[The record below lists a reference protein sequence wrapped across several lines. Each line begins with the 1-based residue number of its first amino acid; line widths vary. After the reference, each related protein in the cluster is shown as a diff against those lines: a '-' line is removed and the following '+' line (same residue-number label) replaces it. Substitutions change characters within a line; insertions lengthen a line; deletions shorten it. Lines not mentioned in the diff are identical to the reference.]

1 MSVTVQREDHFD
13 FLSPEYA
20 DLHAAAGAPVFQH
33 GVWLDRLYR
42 DLAPAR
48 GARPVVVTVRAAGG
62 ELLAVLPL
70 AISGRVVRTV
80 TAADLG
86 VADYNVPVASRSV
99 LDELRLDPTVS
110 RDVRRA
116 LGRCDL
122 LTIDRVPDSP
132 DDVLALVDGAR
143 SRRHHY
149 DTHVVAL
156 GPTPEEWRATLDPK
170 FVRHLDRKYK
180 RLRPKG
186 ERVLRKVTDVA
197 EVVPLMERMRAF
209 RAARFAD
216 RRAVDLVQD
225 EATFA
230 FYCAVAEASIR
241 AGGPGRLMV
250 LEVAGEPVA
259 IALDLVAPDRELF
272 VLVGYD
278 VERLRNYSL
287 GLLVVDQLA
296 QDAIGRGTSSVRP
309 HGGRRVLQGRL
320 RRATPPAPPGP
331 GLLHPAWARRP
342 PGAGRQPRR
351 PAGGQARS
359 GHVAGPARRPACHVE
374 GRRSGD
380 PGPGT
385 RPDVR
390 VTSGRP
396 GQGPTM
402 GPRGATALRWRPP
415 PTPCELAMS
424 HRHRGVH
431 PAAYVCAAGLTVA
444 LVTSPAPG
452 VLVGLLDAVPG
463 SRAAASG
470 ASSSSA
476 WSFPATQRPA
486 RTSSRQVPPADALH
500 VSRKGSDRASGSSR
514 APLRTI
520 GAALG
525 RADDGDTVVV
535 HGGSYH
541 ESVEIEGATGVTL
554 MAAPRARVWLDGSR
568 RVSGWTPSAGTWV
581 SAGWT
586 PEFDASPTYSW
597 GEADN
602 TSEHWQFVDPAHP
615 MAAHPDQVWIDEV
628 RQEQVGRWRRSGPA
642 RSSSTSRPTC
652 CTSAPTPRGARCGR
666 VHWPRDSACGR
677 RRPGSCGIGVRR
689 YANSVPHMG
698 AVTVEAPGTRLV
710 DVAVVENA
718 TGGLHVMDR
727 RSGCPGRRSPTT
739 G

>member
-62 ELLAVLPL
+62 GLLAVLPL

-186 ERVLRKVTDVA
+186 ERVLRQVTDVA

-296 QDAIGRGTSSVRP
+296 QDAIGRGTSWFDLTVGDESYKADFGARP
-309 HGGRRVLQGRL
+309 HQLHQVRVCCTLRGRAALLARDGNLAARRVAKRGVATWQDLRA
-320 RRATPPAPPGP
+320 RRATSKA
-331 GLLHPAWARRP
+331 
-342 PGAGRQPRR
+342 
-351 PAGGQARS
+351 
-359 GHVAGPARRPACHVE
+359 
-374 GRRSGD
+374 D
-380 PGPGT
+380 
-385 RPDVR
+385 
-390 VTSGRP
+390 
-396 GQGPTM
+396 
-402 GPRGATALRWRPP
+402 
-415 PTPCELAMS
+415 
-424 HRHRGVH
+424 
-431 PAAYVCAAGLTVA
+431 
-444 LVTSPAPG
+444 
-452 VLVGLLDAVPG
+452 
-463 SRAAASG
+463 AAA
-470 ASSSSA
+470 
-476 WSFPATQRPA
+476 TRDQE
-486 RTSSRQVPPADALH
+486 
-500 VSRKGSDRASGSSR
+500 R
-514 APLRTI
+514 AP
-520 GAALG
+520 
-525 RADDGDTVVV
+525 
-535 HGGSYH
+535 
-541 ESVEIEGATGVTL
+541 
-554 MAAPRARVWLDGSR
+554 
-568 RVSGWTPSAGTWV
+568 
-581 SAGWT
+581 
-586 PEFDASPTYSW
+586 
-597 GEADN
+597 
-602 TSEHWQFVDPAHP
+602 
-615 MAAHPDQVWIDEV
+615 
-628 RQEQVGRWRRSGPA
+628 
-642 RSSSTSRPTC
+642 
-652 CTSAPTPRGARCGR
+652 TSA
-666 VHWPRDSACGR
+666 
-677 RRPGSCGIGVRR
+677 
-689 YANSVPHMG
+689 
-698 AVTVEAPGTRLV
+698 
-710 DVAVVENA
+710 
-718 TGGLHVMDR
+718 
-727 RSGCPGRRSPTT
+727 
-739 G
+739 